1 MQILD
6 TLLGKEIVDALIGT
20 LYAQDDDFPEI
31 HQSYLAA
38 IDTLNR
44 VLGQDAKHSVQ
55 KYTAAIEQQCASNLF
70 FAGVLGIQMNLEHFR
85 NPMAPNCT
93 WEQVDYDDYI
103 HNAIECHWK
112 GVLSHDFTP
121 GAVYQEAKT
130 IGADFVRIGSHL
142 VNLKRSSNVLYSMR

>member
-1 MQILD
+1 MISRMQILD
-6 TLLGKEIVDALIGT
+6 TLLGKQIVDALIRT
-20 LYAQDDDFPEI
+20 LYTQDDDFPEI

-70 FAGVLGIQMNLEHFR
+70 FAGVLGVQMNLEHFR

-93 WEQVDYDDYI
+93 CEQVDYDDYLRVDLCMKRLRSI
-103 HNAIECHWK
+103 SNSLRRTCR
-112 GVLSHDFTP
+112 LSC
-121 GAVYQEAKT
+121 G
-130 IGADFVRIGSHL
+130 
-142 VNLKRSSNVLYSMR
+142 RSVIPSSVSKLL

>member
-1 MQILD
+1 MISRMQILD
-6 TLLGKEIVDALIGT
+6 TLLGKQIVDALIRT
-20 LYAQDDDFPEI
+20 LYTQDDDFPEI

-85 NPMAPNCT
+85 NPMAPNPT
-93 WEQVDYDDYI
+93 
-103 HNAIECHWK
+103 
-112 GVLSHDFTP
+112 
-121 GAVYQEAKT
+121 
-130 IGADFVRIGSHL
+130 VRNKMGIILG
-142 VNLKRSSNVLYSMR
+142 